1 MPDYY
6 IAFWNLENLFDVSTA
21 SRRSDKL
28 KRVLNK
34 ELKGWTAG
42 VLNRKIKQLAAVIT
56 QMNQGA
62 GPDILGICEIENDHV
77 MQKLVD
83 ALGPL
88 ARNYAIAHHD
98 MSDNRGIDV
107 GFIYDADLFTP
118 ENQWSHFIVKR
129 YATRDLFQ
137 VNFRTN
143 AGRLLILIGNHWPS
157 RSGGQYG
164 SEPYRIIAGETLAY
178 WHQRIVE
185 LQGKDAA
192 IVAMGDFNDEPFN
205 RSLMEYAQAMQARP
219 QVTRARIPKF
229 LNLMWDQ
236 IGEGRYTYYYSGKR
250 NFLDQ
255 FLVSKGLVT
264 GNAGMRVLPG
274 SVEVVA
280 FPGMTDSK
288 GAPIRFGKGASANPA
303 GYSDHLPIGMVV
315 RES

>member
-1 MPDYY
+1 
-6 IAFWNLENLFDVSTA
+6 
-21 SRRSDKL
+21 
-28 KRVLNK
+28 
-34 ELKGWTAG
+34 
-42 VLNRKIKQLAAVIT
+42 
-56 QMNQGA
+56 
-62 GPDILGICEIENDHV
+62 
-77 MQKLVD
+77 
-83 ALGPL
+83 
-88 ARNYAIAHHD
+88 
-98 MSDNRGIDV
+98 
-107 GFIYDADLFTP
+107 
-118 ENQWSHFIVKR
+118 
-129 YATRDLFQ
+129 
-137 VNFRTN
+137 
-143 AGRLLILIGNHWPS
+143 
-157 RSGGQYG
+157 
-164 SEPYRIIAGETLAY
+164 
-178 WHQRIVE
+178 
-185 LQGKDAA
+185 
-192 IVAMGDFNDEPFN
+192 
-205 RSLMEYAQAMQARP
+205 MEYAQAMQARP